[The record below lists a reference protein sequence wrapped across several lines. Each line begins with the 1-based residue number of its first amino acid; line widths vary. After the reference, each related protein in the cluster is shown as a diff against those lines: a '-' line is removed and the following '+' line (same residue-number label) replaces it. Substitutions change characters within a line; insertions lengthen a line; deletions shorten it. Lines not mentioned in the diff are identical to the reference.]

1 METRAVGGESV
12 GMSKPRPSES
22 DPVSLMMVAV
32 VVAALIVGLA
42 VFVL

>member
-1 METRAVGGESV
+1 MGSGARGGEAV
-12 GMSKPRPSES
+12 DMSKPRHNES

-32 VVAALIVGLA
+32 IVAALIVGLT

>member
-1 METRAVGGESV
+1 MTR
-12 GMSKPRPSES
+12 PRQTES

-32 VVAALIVGLA
+32 IVAALIVGLA